1 MGQPT
6 HIKTNRKLS
15 QKYENMKFSADFHIH
30 SRFSRATSHSLNLP
44 ILDRG
49 ARQKGLDLIGTGDF
63 THPQWF
69 GEISRQL
76 EEFQNGIYRLKN
88 EKQSTCFFLTSEISC
103 IYKKAGKVRKIHI
116 LVTAPSLTVAE
127 KLNREIAKIGNI
139 QADGRPMLG
148 IDAKELLKIVLDVSP
163 ECLYIPAHCLTPWF
177 SIFGSKSGFDSI
189 DECFDEYSQHIYALE
204 TGLSADPNM
213 IWRIPDGRRLTLISN
228 SDAHSEEKLGREANF
243 FDCEMDYAE
252 ICRVIKEKDN
262 KKFLFTAEFYPQ
274 EGKYFHDGHS
284 ACSINFSPAESKKF
298 NNICPVCGS
307 PLVIGVLNRVE
318 QLADQPN
325 GFMPENAIPCRH
337 IVPLKEIIAGIL
349 GKTVAA
355 QAVQKIYDQ
364 LIKAFGNEF
373 NALLNADFFDI
384 QRETSPEIADG
395 IARARK
401 GDIKWIEGYD
411 GVFGRITGFAPSP
424 KQTQQKII

>member
-1 MGQPT
+1 
-6 HIKTNRKLS
+6 
-15 QKYENMKFSADFHIH
+15 MKFSADFHIH
-30 SRFSRATSHSLNLP
+30 SRFSRATSHSLNLS

-76 EEFQNGIYRLKN
+76 EEFQNGIYRLKG
-88 EKQSTCFFLTSEISC
+88 EEHSTCFFLTSEISC

-148 IDAKELLKIVLDVSP
+148 IDAKELLKIILDVSP

-177 SIFGSKSGFDSI
+177 SIFGSKSGFDSVE
-189 DECFDEYSQHIYALE
+189 ECFDEYSKYIYALE

-243 FDCEMDYAE
+243 FDCEMDYKE
-252 ICRVIKEKDN
+252 ICRIINEKDN

-274 EGKYFHDGHS
+274 EGKYFHYGHS
-284 ACSINFSPAESKKF
+284 TCGINFSPAKSKQH

-318 QLADQPN
+318 QLADQPD
-325 GFMPENAIPCRH
+325 GFIPENAIPCRH

-349 GKTVAA
+349 GQTVVT
-355 QAVQKIYDQ
+355 QAVQKIHNQ

-401 GDIKWIEGYD
+401 GDIQWIEGHD
-411 GVFGRITGFAPSP
+411 GLFGKIVNFASRP